1 MTRQAGFTLMGVLV
15 SLLVLSLGILG
26 LIRFQGALLQSEIHS
41 SDYAN
46 ATNLAQSA
54 LEERKSCEPKQCA
67 SDTFALPVPDAPP
80 PLNRFLCK
88 YSIKNQMTTVS
99 VRWSDADGKANE
111 LAVSSPQAD
120 CSTAPEIPPPP
131 AQCATPTTIM
141 VHDVHQNARVTI
153 NQGTCSDL
161 GGHPWHTWRC
171 TSEAP
176 QGSNLIIAIDG
187 TGQGHDETFNITA
200 NCKENS
206 VQGK

>member
-1 MTRQAGFTLMGVLV
+1 MKKARGFSLIGVLV
-15 SLLVLSLGILG
+15 SLLVLMLGV
-26 LIRFQGALLQSEIHS
+26 FALVRVQHTLLLDAQNAG
-41 SDYAN
+41 DYAG
-46 ATNLAQSA
+46 ASNLAQSA

-67 SDTFALPVPDAPP
+67 SDEFALPVPGAPP

-88 YSIKNQMTTVS
+88 YSIQNQITTVS
-99 VRWSDADGKANE
+99 VRWHDAGGKANE

-120 CSTAPEIPPPP
+120 CSSEPEIPPPT
-131 AQCATPTTIM
+131 QCATPTIIM

-176 QGSNLIIAIDG
+176 QGSRLIIEIDG

>member
-1 MTRQAGFTLMGVLV
+1 MIRQAGFTLMGVLV

-26 LIRFQGALLQSEIHS
+26 LIRFQGMLLQSEIHS

-67 SDTFALPVPDAPP
+67 SDTFALPSPNAPA

-88 YSIKNQMTTVS
+88 YSSKDQMTTVS
-99 VRWSDADGKANE
+99 VRWNDADGKANE

-120 CSTAPEIPPPP
+120 CSTEPEIPPPE
-131 AQCATPTTIM
+131 QCSTPTIIM
-141 VHDVHQNARVTI
+141 VNDVHQNARVTI
-153 NQGTCSDL
+153 NQGRCTDL

-171 TSEAP
+171 TSQAA
-176 QGSNLIIAIDG
+176 QGSSLIIKIDG
-187 TGQGHDETFNITA
+187 TGQGHDESFTLTA